1 MEAQGGKMAM
11 SCGDLTMDTSIIG
24 GGFRQPRC
32 GQKPM
37 HGHAHSSPVY
47 ELGFRVLIYFF
58 WGGHF
63 YFFQIFI
70 FTMDDISTRM
80 RMRVR
85 HPYEKIAIFADTFK
99 QTDGSTVNKNRF

>member
-1 MEAQGGKMAM
+1 MAM

-58 WGGHF
+58 GGGGI
-63 YFFQIFI
+63 IFI
-70 FTMDDISTRM
+70 F
-80 RMRVR
+80 
-85 HPYEKIAIFADTFK
+85 F
-99 QTDGSTVNKNRF
+99 RFLFLQWTT